1 MNKRNGVNVRECVS
15 PLLNYA
21 TITGPVELNILTV
34 ANIII
39 GTTMGLLPFQGFL
52 QF

>member
-1 MNKRNGVNVRECVS
+1 MNVRDRVS

-21 TITGPVELNILTV
+21 TITEPVELNILTV

-39 GTTMGLLPFQGFL
+39 GITMGLLPFQGFL
-52 QF
+52 QL